1 MSWFIKLLHSEWLET
16 QNKYLTFTHKT
27 VSLEWLYV
35 TQSDLMLPLCA
46 LWPHSPTAVLRKC
59 PSKAKRLWII
69 PLPMKPR
76 YMLFYLMWRGCR
88 TYFLTL
94 GDTVCCYICSVK
106 HRLFHRKIKT
116 VHLKPLEVTWL
127 YLQQYEQET
136 GVKLS
141 SVPTILMLIRQNEY
155 M

>member
-1 MSWFIKLLHSEWLET
+1 MTSFTHCCSQEMSLKGQKTVNYSFANEATLYVVLSNVKRLQNLLFNTRGHCVLLHL
-16 QNKYLTFTHKT
+16 LCKT
-27 VSLEWLYV
+27 L
-35 TQSDLMLPLCA
+35 
-46 LWPHSPTAVLRKC
+46 
-59 PSKAKRLWII
+59 
-69 PLPMKPR
+69 
-76 YMLFYLMWRGCR
+76 
-88 TYFLTL
+88 
-94 GDTVCCYICSVK
+94 
-106 HRLFHRKIKT
+106 LFHRKIKT